1 MTWFADGS
9 SCSYFGPWKTPI
21 LVAAGWLDQVHE
33 VPRGELPAR
42 DRDIVRALPNLMKS
56 FRGPLFKGGHE
67 CNLGH
72 GEPVDRDVPR
82 GAHNIYVPSSER
94 LWVAPELI
102 VHYVDEHR
110 YLPPRAFLGAAEQ
123 ALGAQA
129 TDYARTCQT
138 IWESAREPIGYE
150 HRLVEL
156 DPDEKPLRV
165 LFHGRDTD
173 PPRPVATHVL
183 SETPAGRVAVAYPWM
198 IPGYASIDSRFPS
211 PCILNGKPLTSCQTL
226 SDGDI
231 LVVEGRRYRYESPPI
246 WGPPD
251 PPPID

>member
-21 LVAAGWLDQVHE
+21 LVAAGWLDQAHE

-42 DRDIVRALPNLMKS
+42 DRDVVRALPDLMKS
-56 FRGPLFKGGHE
+56 FPGPLFKGGHA
-67 CNLGH
+67 CNLCR
-72 GEPVDRDVPR
+72 GELADRTVPW
-82 GAHNIYVPSSER
+82 GAHNIYVPASQR
-94 LWVAPELI
+94 MWVAPELI

-110 YLPPRAFLGAAEQ
+110 YVPPHAFVQASAQ
-123 ALGAQA
+123 ALCTQSIE
-129 TDYARTCQT
+129 YARSCRA
-138 IWESAREPIGYE
+138 IWDSAREPIGYE

-173 PPRPVATHVL
+173 PRRPVATHIL
-183 SETPAGRVAVAYPWM
+183 SETPAGPVAVEYPSI
-198 IPGYASIDSRFPS
+198 IPGYAFIASQFPS
-211 PCILNGKPLTSCQTL
+211 PCILNGKPLNSCQTL

-246 WGPPD
+246 WAPPS